1 MAKITNVDYEAIP
14 SQANQMRRFGQE
26 LNVELTNA
34 YASIQ
39 NMHSSWYGKRYN
51 VLVKEFN
58 DLVPEIN
65 ELLEVVVG
73 EIPFALETIAN
84 NYSKVDKGSKV
95 TGATK
100 TAPKKVSNLAMPSDV
115 GMKFITSEV
124 TSVKTSVSTNF
135 KNAKNKMNTI
145 ESAYNK
151 IKWQS
156 EASEA
161 FKARFMKLKK
171 NIVDAFDSIEN
182 SFTKLMQQTLDD
194 IQATE
199 NANTVK

>member
-1 MAKITNVDYEAIP
+1 MCPEAGEHP
-14 SQANQMRRFGQE
+14 GS
-26 LNVELTNA
+26 L
-34 YASIQ
+34 
-39 NMHSSWYGKRYN
+39 
-51 VLVKEFN
+51 
-58 DLVPEIN
+58 PECVRPVRPDVI
-65 ELLEVVVG
+65 
-73 EIPFALETIAN
+73 I
-84 NYSKVDKGSKV
+84 YDKKLRG
-95 TGATK
+95 
-100 TAPKKVSNLAMPSDV
+100 
-115 GMKFITSEV
+115 
-124 TSVKTSVSTNF
+124 
-135 KNAKNKMNTI
+135 
-145 ESAYNK
+145 NK